1 MLEDTT
7 MALPSFERT
16 DVALTGWMARHGVTL
31 LRLSL
36 GAVFLWFGVL
46 KFFPDLSPAESL
58 AGNTIE
64 KLTFGVISAGTAVVI
79 LATWETL
86 IGLGLLLGVWLR
98 ATLALL
104 WLQML
109 GTVTPL
115 FLFPDACFTH
125 VPYAPTLE
133 GQYIIKN
140 VVLISA
146 GIVIGATVRGGRLR
160 AEADPGRADDGV
172 AAAPR
177 SQ

>member
-1 MLEDTT
+1 M
-7 MALPSFERT
+7 MALRSLERT
-16 DVALTGWMARHGVTL
+16 DIALTGWMARHGITL

-46 KFFPDLSPAESL
+46 KFFPDLSPAQSL
-58 AGNTIE
+58 AGDTIE
-64 KLTFGVISAGTAVVI
+64 TLTFGVISAGAAVVI
-79 LATWETL
+79 LAAWEAL

-109 GTVTPL
+109 GTITPL
-115 FLFPDACFTH
+115 FLFPDACFTR

-160 AEADPGRADDGV
+160 AEPDPGGADDGV